1 MGYKE
6 ATLTFHDDKITYVGN
21 PAEGMPNY
29 EEAYPG
35 LENEELEVMMSWE
48 APIMEKSA
56 EFVCQNGGD
65 ILEIGFGMGIASD
78 YIQAHNPTSH
88 TIIEMH
94 PQIAERAR
102 AWASDKPNV
111 TIIEGDWIKEI
122 DSLGNFDGIFFDTWG
137 FFGHWGDLANKTSE
151 HANSGCHITFWNC
164 LSKEANGCGFN
175 ESHNIT
181 YEQISVDPPQNT
193 YFNHETYYMP
203 KVVV

>member
-6 ATLTFHDDKITYVGN
+6 ATLTFHEDKITYFGN
-21 PAEGMPNY
+21 PAEGIPNY
-29 EEAYPG
+29 EEDYPS

-78 YIQAHNPTSH
+78 YIQTHSPTSH
-88 TIIEMH
+88 TIIELH

-111 TIIEGDWIKEI
+111 TIIEGDWIEEI
-122 DSLGNFDGIFFDTWG
+122 DSLGNFDGIFFRYMGCFWA
-137 FFGHWGDLANKTSE
+137 LEKKLRSKTLE

-164 LSKEANGCGFN
+164 CIQKK
-175 ESHNIT
+175 
-181 YEQISVDPPQNT
+181 
-193 YFNHETYYMP
+193 HERLRF
-203 KVVV
+203 

>member
-6 ATLTFHDDKITYVGN
+6 ATLTFHEDKITYIGN
-21 PAEGMPNY
+21 PAEGMPDY
-29 EEAYPG
+29 EELYPG

-78 YIQAHNPTSH
+78 YIQSHSPTSH
-88 TIIEMH
+88 TIIELH

-111 TIIEGDWIKEI
+111 TIIEGDWIEEI

-137 FFGHWGDLANKTSE
+137 VFGHWGDVANKTSE

-164 LSKEANGCGFN
+164 VPKEMNGCGFDN
-175 ESHNIT
+175 SHGIV
-181 YEQISVDPPQNT
+181 YEQVTVSPPQNT
-193 YFNHETYYMP
+193 YFNNTIYYMP